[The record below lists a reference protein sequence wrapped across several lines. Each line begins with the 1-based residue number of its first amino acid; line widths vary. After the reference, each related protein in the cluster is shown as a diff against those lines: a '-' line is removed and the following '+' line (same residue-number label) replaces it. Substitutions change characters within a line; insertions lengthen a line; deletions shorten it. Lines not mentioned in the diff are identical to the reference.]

1 MRTAELSEALA
12 CISFQFIYGMGG
24 WKLCREQAQQ
34 GCGENTS
41 TRTSALNPAAKVS
54 QAKSRPSVLHVSDRD
69 RRRESSVW
77 GLSEL
82 NCRNIVGTFCRRPT
96 YTPRIQL
103 TFLRLIISE
112 SESSAVAEKGC
123 GVRSC
128 EP

>member
-34 GCGENTS
+34 GYGEKHQHQNICIES
-41 TRTSALNPAAKVS
+41 RSQS